1 MRKLRGYEDRDILN
15 MDETPV
21 WMEMPGKSTLNFKG
35 EHEVSV
41 SSTDHEK
48 QRLTVTLGA
57 YADGTKLSPLMLL
70 PGLKTPPKEDIPARI
85 VVYMCGAGKKSW
97 ADETSVK
104 FWLNKLYGK

>member
-21 WMEMPGKSTLNFKG
+21 WMEMPGKSTLNFRG

-41 SSTDHEK
+41 SSTGHEK

-57 YADGTKLSPLMLL
+57 YADGTKLSPLVLL
-70 PGLKTPPKEDIPARI
+70 PGLRPPPKEDIPAGNSVWNSGLHVRSRQK
-85 VVYMCGAGKKSW
+85 VVG
-97 ADETSVK
+97 
-104 FWLNKLYGK
+104 